1 MEFEYKIGLRVI
13 KSVVAVFLCLL
24 IKFILGSSS
33 VFYDSI
39 TALLCIQ
46 PTAEQSLKFG
56 LNRLIGTFTGSIIG
70 FVVLEAANFIPFY
83 KEFIYIFVIPL
94 GMLLAMY
101 VCIFFKKERSV
112 AICSVVYLCL
122 VTNFERSIQS
132 TEIYVFIRLIDTT
145 IGVIIGTLVNK
156 YFFCTKLKKND

>member
-13 KSVVAVFLCLL
+13 KSVIAVFLCFLV
-24 IKFILGSSS
+24 KFIFGSST

-56 LNRLIGTFTGSIIG
+56 LNRLLGTFTGSVIG
-70 FVVLEAANFIPFY
+70 FIVLEAAKFIPFY
-83 KEFIYIFVIPL
+83 KEFLYVFIIPL

-101 VCIFFKKERSV
+101 ICIFFKKERSV
-112 AICSVVYLCL
+112 AICSIVYLCL
-122 VTNFERSIQS
+122 VTSFESSIQN
-132 TEIYVFIRLIDTT
+132 TEQYVFIRLIDTT
-145 IGVIIGTLVNK
+145 LGVIIGTLVNK
-156 YFFCTKLKKND
+156 YFFVRKNKEI

>member
-24 IKFILGSSS
+24 IKFILGGSS

-56 LNRLIGTFTGSIIG
+56 LNRLIGTVTGSIIG
-70 FVVLEAANFIPFY
+70 FVILEAANFIPFY

-94 GMLLAMY
+94 GMLFAMY
-101 VCIFFKKERSV
+101 ICIFFKKERSV

-132 TEIYVFIRLIDTT
+132 TEIYVFIRLIDTI

-156 YFFCTKLKKND
+156 YFFLHKIEEK